1 MRHHQGRKKKG
12 PQWPLSEGLGALTT
26 ETGFLCAG
34 RGPEPPILGWGS
46 KMKPP
51 LWGGRLGTSSA
62 HLTACLHSP
71 ELQVYSS
78 RACGSRLEDASPP
91 RTQCHQACASWQNFK
106 FSIIGSES
114 NS

>member
-1 MRHHQGRKKKG
+1 MATVR
-12 PQWPLSEGLGALTT
+12 GLGALTT

-78 RACGSRLEDASPP
+78 RACGSCLEDASPP
-91 RTQCHQACASWQNFK
+91 RTQCHQAWVILAKLQVFHHWLRVQLLK
-106 FSIIGSES
+106 AVSIQGSDWL
-114 NS
+114 